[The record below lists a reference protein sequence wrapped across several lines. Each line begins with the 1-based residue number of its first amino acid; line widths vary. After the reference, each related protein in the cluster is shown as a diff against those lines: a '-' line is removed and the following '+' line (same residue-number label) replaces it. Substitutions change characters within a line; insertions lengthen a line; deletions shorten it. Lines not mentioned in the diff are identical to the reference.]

1 MTNFISQD
9 YLRKIMHYDETSGNF
24 TWIKKKRGTKH
35 RFKKNAGYLNRNG
48 YIEIRIDGK
57 LFKAHRLAVNIERCA
72 WDKYD
77 PEREDS

>member
-24 TWIKKKRGTKH
+24 TWIKKKRG
-35 RFKKNAGYLNRNG
+35 
-48 YIEIRIDGK
+48 
-57 LFKAHRLAVNIERCA
+57 
-72 WDKYD
+72 DKYD